1 MLPQGN
7 LGASQVQAHSRP
19 GHSPET
25 GAFGLPVC
33 FFVGAR
39 GVFKTRPHRQVLGPG
54 FVSEAGSRREA
65 GRPMQQAKYAAPLPA
80 LPGYETCCWRAAW
93 AGRCFV
99 QVWGRAAHPFI
110 FGPRVE
116 TKGWFRTLFVAKG
129 WPGGEQPGGS
139 HTRGGNYTADG
150 PAEPHYL
157 VLISIRNGWA
167 RATCSVSAG
176 SGEGTASRA
185 PALVASRIHSFG
197 NRLAS
202 FSPPPLAWL
211 L

>member
-1 MLPQGN
+1 MGQKG
-7 LGASQVQAHSRP
+7 
-19 GHSPET
+19 
-25 GAFGLPVC
+25 F
-33 FFVGAR
+33 
-39 GVFKTRPHRQVLGPG
+39 FKTRPHRQVLGSVL
-54 FVSEAGSRREA
+54 FSEAGSRIEA
-65 GRPMQQAKYAAPLPA
+65 GRPMQQAKYVAPLPA
-80 LPGYETCCWRAAW
+80 LPGYECVVGGLHGPAGALSRFG
-93 AGRCFV
+93 AGRATRSFSA
-99 QVWGRAAHPFI
+99 QGSKRRGG
-110 FGPRVE
+110 FGPFLWPRV
-116 TKGWFRTLFVAKG
+116 GQ
-129 WPGGEQPGGS
+129 EQPGGS

-202 FSPPPLAWL
+202 FSPPPLAGL